1 MSHAYAATAGTRPI
15 QAREANAAATDEV
28 LQRALEM
35 LPADARE
42 TLELLVGESEA
53 TIATMLSTLPF
64 GSRSALETAGL
75 ARPNTSDSK
84 IWRLTATGHVAVR
97 TLAPSEADEDDAS
110 EQELQAHLNAQRTA
124 LEEEFGQL

>member
-1 MSHAYAATAGTRPI
+1 MSHAYAATAGTRPAH
-15 QAREANAAATDEV
+15 AREANAAATDEV

-75 ARPNTSDSK
+75 ARPSTSGSK
-84 IWRLTATGHVAVR
+84 IWRLTDTGHVAVV

-110 EQELQAHLNAQRTA
+110 EQELQARLNAQRTA